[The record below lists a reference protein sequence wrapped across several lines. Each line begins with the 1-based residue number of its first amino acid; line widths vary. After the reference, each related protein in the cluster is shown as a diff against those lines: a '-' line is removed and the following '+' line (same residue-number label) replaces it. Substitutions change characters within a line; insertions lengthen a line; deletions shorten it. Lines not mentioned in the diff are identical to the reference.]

1 MEIYGL
7 IYIYILLHIIIIYY
21 IYMHILLHIIIIYYI
36 YMHAEIYDSYQILA
50 PWANFPIGRSL
61 EAWKRPSTQVG
72 TADSEGVTVNGL
84 QRYCHGFLF
93 VHLALESQ

>member
-7 IYIYILLHIIIIYY
+7 RDIYIYYILL
-21 IYMHILLHIIIIYYI
+21 LYI

-50 PWANFPIGRSL
+50 TWANFPIGRSL

>member
-1 MEIYGL
+1 MEIYGNIWID
-7 IYIYILLHIIIIYY
+7 IYIYIITYYYNLLY
-21 IYMHILLHIIIIYYI
+21 IYI

>member
-1 MEIYGL
+1 MEIYGNIWID
-7 IYIYILLHIIIIYY
+7 IYIYIITYYYNLL
-21 IYMHILLHIIIIYYI
+21 YM